1 MVRGLALFR
10 EHFKDHN
17 DKYVLI
23 GGTACDI
30 LMENLGM
37 HFRATKD
44 LDIVLIVE
52 ALDSGFANI
61 FWDFIKNGKYKN
73 IQKST
78 GKKLFYRFYDP
89 EEKSYPYML
98 ELFSR
103 VPDFLK
109 NTSMT
114 KITPI
119 PFEDKTSSLSAILLD
134 NEFYTFLKNGI
145 TNIDDL
151 SVLLPEYIIPLKI
164 KAYLDLSKNKADGMK
179 IDNKDIKKHRNDVF
193 RLYSALSLETRVTLP
208 KSISDDFKIFLE
220 KIKSEDLNLKQLNLR
235 SSSLHEVI
243 NNFKSIYM
251 LL

>member
-1 MVRGLALFR
+1 MVRGLELFR
-10 EHFKDHN
+10 EHFKAHN

-30 LMENLGM
+30 SLESLGL

-52 ALDSGFANI
+52 ALDAGFANI

-89 EEKSYPYML
+89 EDKSYPYML

-109 NTSMT
+109 NTAINN
-114 KITPI
+114 ITPI
-119 PFEDKTSSLSAILLD
+119 PFDDEASSLSAILLD
-134 NEFYTFLKNGI
+134 NELYTFLKNGI
-145 TNIDDL
+145 VNIDDL

-164 KAYLDLSKNKADGMK
+164 KAYLDLSKSKADGMK
-179 IDNKDIKKHRNDVF
+179 VDNKDIKKHRNDVF

-208 KSISDDFKIFLE
+208 KSISDEFNLFLD
-220 KIKSEDLNLKQLNLR
+220 KIKSEDLNLKQLNIR
-235 SSSLHEVI
+235 SSSLNEVI

-251 LL
+251 IL

>member
-1 MVRGLALFR
+1 MVRGLTIFR

-30 LMENLGM
+30 LMENLGL

-61 FWDFIKNGKYKN
+61 LWDFIKNGKYKN

-109 NTSMT
+109 NT
-114 KITPI
+114 
-119 PFEDKTSSLSAILLD
+119 
-134 NEFYTFLKNGI
+134 
-145 TNIDDL
+145 
-151 SVLLPEYIIPLKI
+151 
-164 KAYLDLSKNKADGMK
+164 
-179 IDNKDIKKHRNDVF
+179 
-193 RLYSALSLETRVTLP
+193 
-208 KSISDDFKIFLE
+208 
-220 KIKSEDLNLKQLNLR
+220 
-235 SSSLHEVI
+235 
-243 NNFKSIYM
+243 
-251 LL
+251 